1 MFCSWARTARFE
13 VYDSTRICI
22 KHRIQKSGTRGDSP
36 VGHYRSYHIFTSAR
50 QHRIYLFYIIK
61 KQTTTAFFFLIS
73 KSFSITRTPTFS
85 SLWRTRKKPFDGI
98 CCLCKILRSKELWLL
113 QKNHATVKL
122 NSNGFSWNK
131 NLQRKQNWTEKYT
144 NCSRELTSV
153 HYMFT

>member
-1 MFCSWARTARFE
+1 MFRSWARTARFE
-13 VYDSTRICI
+13 VHDSTRICI
-22 KHRIQKSGTRGDSP
+22 KHQIQKSGTKGDSP
-36 VGHYRSYHIFTSAR
+36 VGHYRSYHIFTSSVIYYRTDAR

-61 KQTTTAFFFLIS
+61 KQTTTAFFFYFKI
-73 KSFSITRTPTFS
+73 FSITRTPTFS

-131 NLQRKQNWTEKYT
+131 KLTAKAELNWEVYK
-144 NCSRELTSV
+144 L
-153 HYMFT
+153 